1 MSCSHHRK
9 HRIQCELI
17 DEESVGTQTKDIADQ
32 NDADEIIPN
41 HTNIYI
47 SRADLFFFFLIS
59 ILPLRVRSGVQQA
72 RRAGVHPQPEAFAR
86 VAGVCRAPPALVGPS
101 SSTATAERG
110 RILHRRHSRRELVR
124 HVAHV
129 ADAVAGRGRGVDA
142 AEG

>member
-1 MSCSHHRK
+1 MHHRK
-9 HRIQCELI
+9 RRIQCELI

-47 SRADLFFFFLIS
+47 SRADLFFIS
-59 ILPLRVRSGVQQA
+59 ILPLRVRSGVQHA
-72 RRAGVHPQPEAFAR
+72 RRAGVHPQPEALAR
-86 VAGVCRAPPALVGPS
+86 VAGAGRAPPALVGPS

-110 RILHRRHSRRELVR
+110 RILHRRRSRRELVR

-129 ADAVAGRGRGVDA
+129 ADAVAGRGRVDA